1 MEEAASPLR
10 FKDRSFSAA
19 DQQLIQEVV
28 SSCSGLSRQELAKT
42 VCELLDW
49 RRPNGRLKTWEGKQ
63 LLERLQDVGQVQ
75 LPALRQTKPVGAQTS
90 VPRTAQ
96 GEIQEPLVGT
106 LSQVAP
112 VVLRRVSEAS
122 DRRLWRELVGRY
134 HYLGYRVPFGAQ
146 LRYFIEV
153 TRPEVQVV
161 GCVQLSSPAWKMA
174 VRDRWIGWGESRR
187 KANLQRIVNQSRF
200 LLLPW
205 VGIRHLASHVL
216 SRMVKVMAKD
226 WHQLYGVRPLLVETL
241 VETGRY
247 RGTCYRA
254 ANWLYLGQT
263 SGRGR
268 MDSKHRRE
276 GACRKGVYVYPL
288 MAQAQQRLRGQL

>member
-49 RRPNGRLKTWEGKQ
+49 RRPNGKLKTWEGKQ

>member
-268 MDSKHRRE
+268 MDSKHRRQ

-288 MAQAQQRLRGQL
+288 LGQAQQRLRGQL